1 MLVPAMTKNFPAKF
15 WSFSF
20 YLLFYAGAVAIYNYF
35 ALYFQQ
41 EGIPGV
47 QIGVLMGSSSL
58 IGIFAGPL
66 WSGLADARHRHRL
79 ILTTAIIGNVI
90 AILLF
95 PVFHTFLP
103 FLLLMI
109 VQSMFGGP
117 IISMVDNATMSMLG
131 DEKER
136 YGSVRG
142 GGTIGWGVA
151 APIVGAIVA
160 RYGLRWNFSIYAV
173 LLLIGLVAI
182 QQMHFGQRTFRVSIF
197 GGLRELL
204 TDRKWIVFLTIVFI
218 AGNGSGIIT
227 NYLFVYLQKI
237 GTSPAWMGW
246 ALTISTVAEFP
257 ALLVAHRLLKK
268 LGSNGLLTLGLAVTA
283 LRCGLYGLV
292 TVPWLALVVQ
302 LMQFFTYPILLVAGV
317 SFAEEN
323 APAGMGATA
332 QSIFSGSFLGFG
344 FAAGGFLGG
353 VLIQYI
359 GVQQMFLVYGI
370 VILLAALIFG
380 IAQYMQ
386 PASRLKKMFNK
397 QNPGS

>member
-1 MLVPAMTKNFPAKF
+1 MTSVPAMTKNFSGKF

-47 QIGVLMGSSSL
+47 QIGVLMGTSSL
-58 IGIFAGPL
+58 IGIFTGPL
-66 WSGLADARHRHRL
+66 WSGLADASHRHRL

-95 PVFHTFLP
+95 PAFHSFLP

-117 IISMVDNATMSMLG
+117 IVSMVDNATMSMLG
-131 DEKER
+131 DEKEK
-136 YGSVRG
+136 YGGVRG

-160 RYGLRWNFSIYAV
+160 RYGLRWNFSIYAGM
-173 LLLIGLVAI
+173 LLIALIAV

-246 ALTISTVAEFP
+246 ALTISTIAEFP

-292 TVPWLALVVQ
+292 SVPWLALVVQ
-302 LMQFFTYPILLVAGV
+302 LMQFFTFPILLVAGV
-317 SFAEEN
+317 SYADEN

-332 QSIFSGSFLGFG
+332 QSIFSASFLGFG
-344 FAAGGFLGG
+344 YAAGGFFGG
-353 VLIQYI
+353 VLIEYI
-359 GVQQMFLVYGI
+359 GVQQMFLVFGM

-380 IAQYMQ
+380 VVQRMQ
-386 PASRLKKMFNK
+386 PVSQLA
-397 QNPGS
+397 

>member
-1 MLVPAMTKNFPAKF
+1 MVPAMTKNFPAKF

-47 QIGVLMGSSSL
+47 QIGVLMGTSSL
-58 IGIFAGPL
+58 IGIFTGPM
-66 WSGLADARHRHRL
+66 WSGLADASHRHRL
-79 ILTTAIIGNVI
+79 ILTSAIIGNVI

-117 IISMVDNATMSMLG
+117 IVSMVDNATMSMLG
-131 DEKER
+131 DEKKK

-151 APIVGAIVA
+151 APIVGVIVA
-160 RYGLRWNFSIYAV
+160 RYGLQWNFSIYAV
-173 LLLIGLVAI
+173 LLLIALVAV

-197 GGLRELL
+197 EGLREVL

-237 GTSPAWMGW
+237 GTSPTWMGW
-246 ALTISTVAEFP
+246 ALTISTIAEFP

-292 TVPWLALVVQ
+292 NVPWLALVVQ

-317 SFAEEN
+317 SYADEN

-332 QSIFSGSFLGFG
+332 QSIFSGAFMGFG

-359 GVQQMFLVYGI
+359 GVQKMFLVYGM
-370 VILLAALIFG
+370 VIMLAALIFG
-380 IAQYMQ
+380 IAQRMQ
-386 PASRLKKMFNK
+386 PAS
-397 QNPGS
+397 QPV